1 MFMKQVELQFFIQR
15 KYHIGYNRAARLI
28 DMLES
33 HGFVSEARG
42 SKPRES
48 YTTEQ
53 DLILLCLNKNCG
65 VFVQDYLTF
74 VKISFFRKVAHLSLC
89 INSAIIDKMF

>member
-1 MFMKQVELQFFIQR
+1 MSKGGASTSLIQR

-48 YTTEQ
+48 YITEE
-53 DLILLCLNKNCG
+53 DLI
-65 VFVQDYLTF
+65 T
-74 VKISFFRKVAHLSLC
+74 
-89 INSAIIDKMF
+89 MFE